1 MIITRPRGAIV
12 TNPTR
17 HTADELDRPDLR
29 YATPLDRCRQQ
40 QVELYTRGG
49 RRFARLFGEDREAL
63 QERADRWCAHV
74 SPSLEQRWPEP

>member
-12 TNPTR
+12 TNP
-17 HTADELDRPDLR
+17 AGCSAAELDRPHLR
-29 YATPLDRCRQQ
+29 YAQPLDCSRPH

>member
-17 HTADELDRPDLR
+17 HTQTELDRR
-29 YATPLDRCRQQ
+29 RQH

-49 RRFARLFGEDREAL
+49 RRFARLFGESREAL